1 MKHKRRFDV
10 VDALASTTRWEI
22 VETLIGMGPSSVG
35 LIAKDLGMSLSA
47 ISHQLI
53 ILKHADIVSFRKDQR
68 SMIYQIAKSDA
79 GKMARKIMR
88 V

>member
-1 MKHKRRFDV
+1 MKHKRKFDV

-22 VETLIGMGPSSVG
+22 VEALIGMGPSPVG

-53 ILKHADIVSFRKDQR
+53 ILKHADIVSFKKNRT